1 MPNEEVRNTFV
12 ERVQSEMEKLSTSHP
27 DNFAM
32 IPMLGSDQQ
41 RIFLRPD
48 DTGGSVRYYVYY
60 EDLNGEIS
68 ALMYPADGEGNYL
81 EGGETFFPSYTI
93 ENLVGDVVTK
103 VADEKSARMKRR
115 LASQETAQSLQFQMK
130 DMTSAERER
139 FLANRLDA
147 GMDRMNTEI
156 SQ

>member
-1 MPNEEVRNTFV
+1 
-12 ERVQSEMEKLSTSHP
+12 
-27 DNFAM
+27 
-32 IPMLGSDQQ
+32 
-41 RIFLRPD
+41 
-48 DTGGSVRYYVYY
+48 
-60 EDLNGEIS
+60 
-68 ALMYPADGEGNYL
+68 MYPADDEGNYL

-115 LASQETAQSLQFQMK
+115 LASQETAQSLQFQIK
-130 DMTSAERER
+130 DMTPAERER
-139 FLANRLDA
+139 FLADRLNA